1 MKKITVSLIAEKAQV
16 SPATVSRVLNH
27 RELVKEPTIRRV
39 EEAMRSLGCQIE
51 NTVTVSKETQP
62 LIVLNIPGIENVFYQ
77 EIIQKRVSA
86 KAHGCHLL
94 IHESHLNKGNLLD
107 FCNLLRR
114 VDAAGVILLNRV
126 SEEGL
131 NQIRVIARWY
141 SAVNIMTMR
150 ITHMS
155 VLMTPELQNLQRN
168 IFCQMEEVRSR

>member
-77 EIIQKRVSA
+77 EIIRGARVSA

-107 FCNLLRR
+107 FCKGRTVLIVAHRLSTIRHADKIVVLHKGR
-114 VDAAGVILLNRV
+114 IV
-126 SEEGL
+126 EEGTHDEL
-131 NQIRVIARWY
+131 CARHGHYYELINNQLIA
-141 SAVNIMTMR
+141 MG
-150 ITHMS
+150 
-155 VLMTPELQNLQRN
+155 
-168 IFCQMEEVRSR
+168 

>member
-77 EIIQKRVSA
+77 EIIREMCIRDRGRAEPDSCKKKRMGTAYS
-86 KAHGCHLL
+86 GCYGY
-94 IHESHLNKGNLLD
+94 SQRRQQSSRSKSSPD
-107 FCNLLRR
+107 F
-114 VDAAGVILLNRV
+114 
-126 SEEGL
+126 E
-131 NQIRVIARWY
+131 
-141 SAVNIMTMR
+141 
-150 ITHMS
+150 
-155 VLMTPELQNLQRN
+155 
-168 IFCQMEEVRSR
+168 

>member
-77 EIIQKRVSA
+77 EIIRGARVSA

-107 FCNLLRR
+107 FCNLSAESGCSRR
-114 VDAAGVILLNRV
+114 DSSESCFGRGPESDTSDRSAG
-126 SEEGL
+126 
-131 NQIRVIARWY
+131 
-141 SAVNIMTMR
+141 T
-150 ITHMS
+150 
-155 VLMTPELQNLQRN
+155 VL
-168 IFCQMEEVRSR
+168 

>member
-77 EIIQKRVSA
+77 EIIQRW
-86 KAHGCHLL
+86 
-94 IHESHLNKGNLLD
+94 I
-107 FCNLLRR
+107 
-114 VDAAGVILLNRV
+114 VIFV
-126 SEEGL
+126 KMWTKIMDEECIQHIL
-131 NQIRVIARWY
+131 MQVIAR
-141 SAVNIMTMR
+141 R
-150 ITHMS
+150 
-155 VLMTPELQNLQRN
+155 VL
-168 IFCQMEEVRSR
+168 

>member
-1 MKKITVSLIAEKAQV
+1 MYDSLHPDRKKLINPIEDTWENNLQKWFAAPYQGKEFQMCIRDRV

-77 EIIQKRVSA
+77 EIIRGARVSA

-107 FCNLLRR
+107 FCNLLRLSLIH
-114 VDAAGVILLNRV
+114 ILKFIL
-126 SEEGL
+126 
-131 NQIRVIARWY
+131 
-141 SAVNIMTMR
+141 
-150 ITHMS
+150 
-155 VLMTPELQNLQRN
+155 
-168 IFCQMEEVRSR
+168 

>member
-27 RELVKEPTIRRV
+27 RELVKVPTIRRV

-77 EIIQKRVSA
+77 EIIRGARVSA

-94 IHESHLNKGNLLD
+94 IHESHLNKGNMQS
-107 FCNLLRR
+107 
-114 VDAAGVILLNRV
+114 
-126 SEEGL
+126 SEESGCG
-131 NQIRVIARWY
+131 RCDSFESDFRR
-141 SAVNIMTMR
+141 SAGSDTDDRASGTVLR
-150 ITHMS
+150 I
-155 VLMTPELQNLQRN
+155 Q
-168 IFCQMEEVRSR
+168 

>member
-77 EIIQKRVSA
+77 EIIRGARVSA

-126 SEEGL
+126 SESDTSD
-131 NQIRVIARWY
+131 R
-141 SAVNIMTMR
+141 SAGT
-150 ITHMS
+150 
-155 VLMTPELQNLQRN
+155 VL
-168 IFCQMEEVRSR
+168 